1 MGLQEKS
8 IVCYDCG
15 VTFTYSV
22 EELEAYVVK
31 GYAHVHKRC
40 PSCREARKARQLRSG
55 SLKSVQAGFLAE
67 RRLFPAVCAQCGKS
81 TQVPFEPHAGRP
93 VYCRDCYN
101 AVKTSR

>member
-1 MGLQEKS
+1 MDLQEKS
-8 IVCYDCG
+8 IECFDCG

-22 EELEAYVVK
+22 EELEAYLVK
-31 GYAHVHKRC
+31 GYAHVPKRC

-55 SLKSVQAGFLAE
+55 NLKSVQAGFLTE

-101 AVKTSR
+101 AVKTGR